1 MQTRTP
7 RLDASVLE
15 RLSSYGALFS
25 DAFRRKGQSELAQV
39 YLVGLLHDGDR
50 KSVEPLVNRV
60 WWLAESLGEDP
71 VQAVWHFVSKGKWS
85 DESLL
90 AVYRKHLRELSDS
103 PEALF
108 VLDDTSF
115 AKKGKHSVGVAPQ
128 YCGSLGKQAN
138 CQVAV
143 SLHYVTPAG
152 HYPLSM
158 RLQLPE
164 VWTSDEQR
172 LDKACVPAEHRR
184 YKTRH
189 EIALELLDQA
199 LAEGHQARK
208 VCGDVGYGNSAEFR
222 AALVER
228 GLTYAVG
235 VQGESVAFTSEPHWL
250 RPGDPSLA
258 RNQRNPKLSPDN
270 PRPESLDKIACKLA
284 FRRCKW
290 RTGTKGKLQGS
301 FAVTR
306 VWPAKDWQD
315 GRCAD
320 AEPVW
325 LIVEQRGDEL
335 RYHFSN
341 APKTIAFVEL
351 IRLLKSRWPVEQGYQ
366 QLKEELGLDHFE
378 CRSWVG
384 LHHHICLTFL
394 AYGFLEL
401 ERRRIARSRPKP
413 VPQKKAR
420 NTSPHCPPYAALS
433 R

>member
-1 MQTRTP
+1 M
-7 RLDASVLE
+7 
-15 RLSSYGALFS
+15 SSYGALFS

-60 WWLAESLGEDP
+60 WWLAERLGKDP

-90 AVYRKHLRELSDS
+90 AVYRKLLRELSDS
-103 PEALF
+103 AEALF

-115 AKKGKHSVGVAPQ
+115 AKKGRHSVGVAPQ
-128 YCGSLGKQAN
+128 YCGTLGKQAN
-138 CQVAV
+138 CQVVV

-164 VWTSDEQR
+164 VWTSDEER
-172 LDKACVPAEHRR
+172 LDKTGVPAEHRK

-199 LAEGHQARK
+199 LAEGHQART
-208 VCGDVGYGNSAEFR
+208 VCGDAGYGNSADFR
-222 AALVER
+222 AALAKR

-235 VQGESVAFTSEPHWL
+235 VQSESVAFTAEPRWL

-270 PRPESLDKIACKLA
+270 PRPESLDKIARKLV
-284 FRRCKW
+284 FRRRKW
-290 RTGTKGKLQGS
+290 RDGTKGKLEGL

-306 VWPAKDWQD
+306 VWPAKDWQE

-320 AEPVW
+320 VEPVW

-335 RYHFSN
+335 RYYFSN
-341 APKTIAFVEL
+341 APKTIALVDL
-351 IRLLKSRWPVEQGYQ
+351 IRMLKSRWPVEQGYQ

-384 LHHHICLTFL
+384 LHHHICLTLL

-401 ERRRIARSRPKP
+401 ERRRIARSRPKR
-413 VPQKKAR
+413 VPKKKA
-420 NTSPHCPPYAALS
+420 
-433 R
+433 